1 MTSIIQ
7 VYIQKTY
14 RLLLSIFCFFCSVFP
29 GTPPST
35 EVPVGTYPYMVTSE
49 EGRKVPVVQAYAF
62 GKYLGYLKVSF
73 DDAGNVVK
81 STGNPILLDSS
92 IKQGNEAESAI
103 FVLRFLFFTRFLVP
117 SLCCWRISDC
127 SCHRVTGH
135 MRDLW
140 RLCGCFASAP
150 EIWIFLERVC
160 GIFYLLLGANW
171 TNLIG
176 CHI

>member
-1 MTSIIQ
+1 
-7 VYIQKTY
+7 
-14 RLLLSIFCFFCSVFP
+14 
-29 GTPPST
+29 
-35 EVPVGTYPYMVTSE
+35 MVTSE

-81 STGNPILLDSS
+81 STGNPILLDSR

-117 SLCCWRISDC
+117 SLCCWRISGC

-140 RLCGCFASAP
+140 RLLWMFCLSSWNLNVPWESLWDLLSCTWCKLDKSDWLSHLDSHSLNVFCHFSAT
-150 EIWIFLERVC
+150 V
-160 GIFYLLLGANW
+160 
-171 TNLIG
+171 LILNFMNSTKAPG
-176 CHI
+176 TPSELHSCWC